1 MAAMGKPWTPFSTG
15 RSRRLAVDPRRS
27 QVRRRE
33 GLLRDAQCPDTP
45 RPRLS
50 ERGRDEQVARD
61 HRQREAGPRVLDGRR
76 SRRPANRDWLRGSPE
91 IYACGPSRSA
101 RPPSRDSNQAAV
113 LATLYNAHVDEV
125 DDWIPFERYLL
136 PTMPYTRRFQ
146 PRSRKEFAC
155 RGPDFLIRAY
165 AKALRMSGE
174 KARVIALKV
183 GRKTSDRP
191 RVLHFGASYV
201 VAEAFSAERQDREA
215 TVSQLCLHRNTRM
228 RQDGQSGRSTASSRG
243 PRSYGLGFKIRFTR
257 SGSRAISVG
266 YARTGR
272 SSSVRPC
279 SQSRN
284 VPRGM

>member
-33 GLLRDAQCPDTP
+33 GLLRDARCPDTP

-50 ERGRDEQVARD
+50 ERGRDERVARD

-125 DDWIPFERYLL
+125 DDWIHSSGICSPPCL
-136 PTMPYTRRFQ
+136 TRADSNHVLG
-146 PRSRKEFAC
+146 RSSRAE
-155 RGPDFLIRAY
+155 GPDFLIRAY
-165 AKALRMSGE
+165 AKALRLSGE

-257 SGSRAISVG
+257 SGSRAMSVR